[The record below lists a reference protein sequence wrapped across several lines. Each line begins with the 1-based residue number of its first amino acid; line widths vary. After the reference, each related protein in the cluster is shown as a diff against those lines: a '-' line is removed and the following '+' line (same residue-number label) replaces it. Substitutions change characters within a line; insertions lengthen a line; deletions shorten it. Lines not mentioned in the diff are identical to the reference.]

1 LEKAGR
7 VFNCTSISNLYIA
20 GFMIQTDS
28 SIEHNRARGLK
39 FLCIASAAVG
49 FSLTLQI
56 ALNANF
62 AVEEMNLSG
71 FQQGL
76 LEMFRESCGIFALGF
91 LAILAGLA
99 EPLIGA
105 GVLVFFAVGL
115 GSYFYVHD
123 YFWLVIAS
131 LVWSQGLHIW
141 MPLPNSM
148 ALALA
153 EPGREGRCIGRIQ
166 AAGAAG
172 SGLGLVCALAL
183 DIAGVPIRP
192 LYIVAGSAALI
203 ASAACLYIPRQIRS
217 EKPRLVIR
225 RKYALYY
232 LLNFLEG
239 WRKQIFLAFAGFLL
253 VKVYGTP
260 LSTMLIMWIVVQAV
274 GWFSSPIV
282 GRLID
287 RIGERHILVFY
298 YSFMTVCFLGYA
310 FIKSKYILYGVFLLD
325 SSFFVFAMALTT
337 YIGRLAPA
345 NEKTMTLSMGVAMN
359 HVAAVTMPLVG
370 GIAWKYLGFQ
380 WTFLIGSAAA
390 AASILAAIRVPAHIH
405 PSIEEVPVPVSPL
418 AGGEPD

>member
-1 LEKAGR
+1 MTQQLDNNILE
-7 VFNCTSISNLYIA
+7 N
-20 GFMIQTDS
+20 
-28 SIEHNRARGLK
+28 ARKRGIK

-56 ALNANF
+56 AINANF

-71 FQQGL
+71 FQLGL
-76 LEMFRESCGIFALGF
+76 LEMFRESCGIFALGI
-91 LAILAGLA
+91 LALLAGLA

-105 GVLVFFAVGL
+105 AVLVFFAVGL
-115 GSYFYVHD
+115 GSYFYVHN
-123 YFWLVIAS
+123 YFWLVAAS

-148 ALALA
+148 GLALA
-153 EPGREGRCIGRIQ
+153 EPGCVGRRIGQIQ

-172 SGLGLVCALAL
+172 SGFGLVLAL
-183 DIAGVPIRP
+183 VLNKVGMPIRP
-192 LYIVAGSAALI
+192 LYIVAGSVVLI
-203 ASAACLYIPRQIRS
+203 ASTACLYIPRQIRT
-217 EKPRLVIR
+217 EKPRLIIR
-225 RKYALYY
+225 RKYGLYY

-260 LSTMLIMWIVVQAV
+260 LSTMLVMWIIVQAV
-274 GWFSSPIV
+274 GWFSSPVV

-287 RIGERHILVFY
+287 RIGERKILVFY

-325 SSFFVFAMALTT
+325 SCFFVFAMALTT

-359 HVAAVTMPLVG
+359 HIAAVTMPLVG
-370 GIAWKYLGFQ
+370 GIAWKYLGYQ

-390 AASILAAIRVPAHIH
+390 AASIFAALLVPEHIRQP
-405 PSIEEVPVPVSPL
+405 IEPVPVPVTPL

>member
-1 LEKAGR
+1 MLDKITQNSYDCGVSAR
-7 VFNCTSISNLYIA
+7 LR
-20 GFMIQTDS
+20 GF
-28 SIEHNRARGLK
+28 K

-49 FSLTLQI
+49 FTLTLQI

-76 LEMFRESCGIFALGF
+76 LEMFRESCGIFALGI

-105 GVLVFFAVGL
+105 AVLIFLAVGL
-115 GSYFYVHD
+115 GSYCFVHN

-148 ALALA
+148 GLALA
-153 EPGREGRCIGRIQ
+153 EPGREGRRIGQIQ

-172 SGLGLVCALAL
+172 SGLGLVCALVL
-183 DIAGVPIRP
+183 NIAGVAIRP

-217 EKPRLVIR
+217 EKPKLVIR
-225 RKYALYY
+225 REYGLYY

-274 GWFSSPIV
+274 GWFSSPAV

-287 RIGERHILVFY
+287 RIGERKILVFY

-325 SSFFVFAMALTT
+325 SSFLCFRDGADDVYRQAGAGQRKDNDAQHGCCDESYRGGHDASCRRNSLEISRLSMDIPDWLCGRCRQ
-337 YIGRLAPA
+337 YIGCR
-345 NEKTMTLSMGVAMN
+345 KST
-359 HVAAVTMPLVG
+359 
-370 GIAWKYLGFQ
+370 K
-380 WTFLIGSAAA
+380 
-390 AASILAAIRVPAHIH
+390 AHW
-405 PSIEEVPVPVSPL
+405 SC
-418 AGGEPD
+418 D

>member
-1 LEKAGR
+1 MGEQLQIRDLEHSR
-7 VFNCTSISNLYIA
+7 
-20 GFMIQTDS
+20 
-28 SIEHNRARGLK
+28 RRGLR
-39 FLCIASAAVG
+39 FLCIASGAVG

-71 FQQGL
+71 LQQGL
-76 LEMFRESCGIFALGF
+76 LEMFRESCGIFALGI
-91 LAILAGLA
+91 LALLAGLA

-105 GVLVFFAVGL
+105 AVLVFLAVGL
-115 GSYFYVHD
+115 GSYCYVHN
-123 YFWLVIAS
+123 YFWLIIAS

-148 ALALA
+148 GLALA
-153 EPGREGRCIGRIQ
+153 EPGREGRRIGQIQ

-183 DIAGVPIRP
+183 NTAGVSIRP
-192 LYIVAGSAALI
+192 LYILAGSVALI

-217 EKPRLVIR
+217 EKPKLVIR
-225 RKYALYY
+225 RKYGLYY

-260 LSTMLIMWIVVQAV
+260 LSTMLIMWIVVQAI
-274 GWFSSPIV
+274 GWFSSPAV

-287 RIGERHILVFY
+287 RIGERKILVFY

-310 FIKSKYILYGVFLLD
+310 FIRTKYILYGVFLLD
-325 SSFFVFAMALTT
+325 SCFFVFAMALTT

-359 HVAAVTMPLVG
+359 HIAAVTMPLVG
-370 GIAWKYLGFQ
+370 GIVWKYLGYK

-390 AASILAAIRVPAHIH
+390 FASILAAVKVPKRIGPA
-405 PSIEEVPVPVSPL
+405 IESAAAAVSPL

>member
-1 LEKAGR
+1 
-7 VFNCTSISNLYIA
+7 
-20 GFMIQTDS
+20 
-28 SIEHNRARGLK
+28 
-39 FLCIASAAVG
+39 
-49 FSLTLQI
+49 
-56 ALNANF
+56 
-62 AVEEMNLSG
+62 
-71 FQQGL
+71 
-76 LEMFRESCGIFALGF
+76 
-91 LAILAGLA
+91 
-99 EPLIGA
+99 
-105 GVLVFFAVGL
+105 
-115 GSYFYVHD
+115 
-123 YFWLVIAS
+123 
-131 LVWSQGLHIW
+131 
-141 MPLPNSM
+141 M

-153 EPGREGRCIGRIQ
+153 EPDCVGRRIGQIQ

-172 SGLGLVCALAL
+172 SGLGLVCALVL
-183 DIAGVPIRP
+183 NIVGVPIRP

-203 ASAACLYIPRQIRS
+203 ASAACLYIPRQIQS
-217 EKPRLVIR
+217 EKPRLIIR
-225 RKYALYY
+225 RKYGLYY

-274 GWFSSPIV
+274 GWFSSPVV

-287 RIGERHILVFY
+287 RIGERKILVFY

-310 FIKSKYILYGVFLLD
+310 FIRSKYILYGVFLLD

-370 GIAWKYLGFQ
+370 GIVWKYLGFK

-390 AASILAAIRVPAHIH
+390 ATSILVAMRVPDRICQT
-405 PSIEEVPVPVSPL
+405 IEGVPVTITPL

>member
-1 LEKAGR
+1 MTGQLDNNILENSRK
-7 VFNCTSISNLYIA
+7 
-20 GFMIQTDS
+20 
-28 SIEHNRARGLK
+28 RGIK

-49 FSLTLQI
+49 FTLTLQI
-56 ALNANF
+56 AINANF

-76 LEMFRESCGIFALGF
+76 LEMFRETCGIFALGF

-105 GVLVFFAVGL
+105 AVLVFFAAGL
-115 GSYFYVHD
+115 GSYFYVHN
-123 YFWLVIAS
+123 YFWLIIAS

-148 ALALA
+148 GLALA
-153 EPGREGRCIGRIQ
+153 EPGFEGRRIGQIQ

-172 SGLGLVCALAL
+172 SGLGLFCALL
-183 DIAGVPIRP
+183 LNISGVAIRP
-192 LYIVAGSAALI
+192 LYILAGSVVLI

-225 RKYALYY
+225 RKYGLYY

-253 VKVYGTP
+253 VKIYGTP
-260 LSTMLIMWIVVQAV
+260 LSTMLIMWIIVQAV
-274 GWFSSPIV
+274 GWFSSPAV

-287 RIGERHILVFY
+287 RIGERKILVFY
-298 YSFMTVCFLGYA
+298 YSFMTFCFLGYA
-310 FIKSKYILYGVFLLD
+310 FIKTKYILYGVFLLD
-325 SSFFVFAMALTT
+325 SCFFVFAMALTT
-337 YIGRLAPA
+337 YVGRLAPP

-359 HVAAVTMPLVG
+359 HIAAVSMPLVG
-370 GIAWKYLGFQ
+370 GIVWKYLGYQ

-390 AASILAAIRVPAHIH
+390 AASIFAATLVPPRIVKE
-405 PSIEEVPVPVSPL
+405 IEKVPVTITPL

>member
-1 LEKAGR
+1 MTFAALRE
-7 VFNCTSISNLYIA
+7 NES
-20 GFMIQTDS
+20 
-28 SIEHNRARGLK
+28 ARKKGLR
-39 FLCIASAAVG
+39 FLCIASGAVG
-49 FSLTLQI
+49 FTLTLQI

-62 AVEEMNLSG
+62 AVEQMNLSG

-76 LEMFRESCGIFALGF
+76 LEMFRESCGIFALGI

-99 EPLIGA
+99 ESLIGA
-105 GVLVFFAVGL
+105 AVLIFLAVGL
-115 GSYFYVHD
+115 GSYCFVHN
-123 YFWLVIAS
+123 YFWLIIAS
-131 LVWSQGLHIW
+131 LVWSQGLHVW

-148 ALALA
+148 GLALA
-153 EPGREGRCIGRIQ
+153 EPGREGRRIGQIQ

-172 SGLGLVCALAL
+172 SGFGLVCALVL
-183 DIAGVPIRP
+183 NIAGVAIRP

-217 EKPRLVIR
+217 EKPRLVVR
-225 RKYALYY
+225 REYGLYY

-253 VKVYGTP
+253 VKVYGTG
-260 LSTMLIMWIVVQAV
+260 LSTILILWLIVQSI
-274 GWFSSPIV
+274 GWFSSRAV
-282 GRLID
+282 GRIID
-287 RIGERHILVFY
+287 RIGERKVLVFY
-298 YSFMTVCFLGYA
+298 YSCLTFFFIGYA
-310 FIKSKYILYGVFLLD
+310 FIRSKYVLYGIFLAD
-325 SSFFVFAMALTT
+325 NAFFVFAMALTT

-370 GIAWKYLGFQ
+370 GIAWKYLGFK

-390 AASILAAIRVPAHIH
+390 AASILAAMRVPDRIRPA
-405 PSIEEVPVPVSPL
+405 IEGMPVANTPL

>member
-1 LEKAGR
+1 MTQQLDNNILENSRK
-7 VFNCTSISNLYIA
+7 
-20 GFMIQTDS
+20 
-28 SIEHNRARGLK
+28 RGIK

-49 FSLTLQI
+49 FTLTLQI

-76 LEMFRESCGIFALGF
+76 LEMFRETCGIFALGF

-105 GVLVFFAVGL
+105 AVLVFFAVGL
-115 GSYFYVHD
+115 GSYYFVHN
-123 YFWLVIAS
+123 YFWLIIAS

-148 ALALA
+148 GLALA
-153 EPGREGRCIGRIQ
+153 EPGREGRRIGQIQ

-172 SGLGLVCALAL
+172 SGFGLVCALVL
-183 DIAGVPIRP
+183 NIAGVAIRP
-192 LYIVAGSAALI
+192 IYIVAGSAAII
-203 ASAACLYIPRQIRS
+203 ASLACLYIPRQIRS

-225 RKYALYY
+225 RKYGLYY

-260 LSTMLIMWIVVQAV
+260 LSTMLIMWIIVQAV
-274 GWFSSPIV
+274 GWFSSPAV

-287 RIGERHILVFY
+287 RIGERKVLIFY
-298 YSFMTVCFLGYA
+298 YSFMTICFLGYA
-310 FIKSKYILYGVFLLD
+310 FIKIKYLLYGVFLLD
-325 SSFFVFAMALTT
+325 SCFFVFAMALTT
-337 YIGRLAPA
+337 YVGRLAPA

-370 GIAWKYLGFQ
+370 GIAWKYLGYQ

-390 AASILAAIRVPAHIH
+390 AASIFSAMLVPEHIRRTVEA
-405 PSIEEVPVPVSPL
+405 VPVAVAPL
-418 AGGEPD
+418 PGGEPD

>member
-1 LEKAGR
+1 MAEQLKIGE
-7 VFNCTSISNLYIA
+7 SI
-20 GFMIQTDS
+20 DS
-28 SIEHNRARGLK
+28 ALDHTRKRGLK

-49 FSLTLQI
+49 FALTLQI

-76 LEMFRESCGIFALGF
+76 LEMFRESCGIFALGI
-91 LAILAGLA
+91 LALLAGLA

-105 GVLVFFAVGL
+105 AVLVFLAVGL
-115 GSYFYVHD
+115 GSYCFVHD
-123 YFWLVIAS
+123 YFWLITAS

-153 EPGREGRCIGRIQ
+153 EPGCVGRRIGQIQ

-172 SGLGLVCALAL
+172 SGLGLVCALVL

-217 EKPRLVIR
+217 EKPKLVIR
-225 RKYALYY
+225 REYGLYY

-274 GWFSSPIV
+274 GWFSSPVV

-287 RIGERHILVFY
+287 RIGERKILVFY

-310 FIKSKYILYGVFLLD
+310 FIRSKYILYGVFLLD

-370 GIAWKYLGFQ
+370 GIVWKYLGFK

-390 AASILAAIRVPAHIH
+390 AASILAAMNVPDRIRPA
-405 PSIEEVPVPVSPL
+405 IEGMPVANTPL